1 MVDYSS
7 PLPAGRTGSHAHAL
21 DEAHFRRFLGKIRP
35 HYFTLMLE
43 VKAKERSALLAARIV
58 SSDPWFVR
66 KV

>member
-35 HYFTLMLE
+35 HYFGLMLE
-43 VKAKERSALLAARIV
+43 MKDMERSALLTARIA
-58 SSDPWFVR
+58 SSDPRFVR
-66 KV
+66 TV